1 MADNADT
8 KTLAEL
14 REAYKREDYH
24 EDGAFSHDDM
34 NAFHRA
40 ARALIAALE
49 VQNAEQ
55 QRRIDALE
63 AGLEPFGK
71 IWTAWREY
79 AVEHRDYPSDF
90 NRWLHGLLSSSREHD
105 MYQRAHDLLHA
116 DEKGGEG

>member
-1 MADNADT
+1 MAGNDDT

-63 AGLEPFGK
+63 KGLGQIVYVSTPYTSVRK
-71 IWTAWREY
+71 IAH
-79 AVEHRDYPSDF
+79 A
-90 NRWLHGLLSSSREHD
+90 LLC
-105 MYQRAHDLLHA
+105 A